1 MSSPDSAGEAPPMP
15 TSARVAV
22 GLMGTLAVLL
32 LLYSA
37 ITWLGR
43 EGLAEAIGRAQPELS
58 ADDAARYVIVSALPY
73 LILGLMLA
81 VSALFLPRRRAW
93 ARWTGL
99 GSAFL
104 VAAMMLLGMAS
115 IGGVTPISL
124 FVLVLA
130 VAAVTSLAARSTVTW
145 VPWLNRG
152 T

>member
-1 MSSPDSAGEAPPMP
+1 MP

-22 GLMGTLAVLL
+22 GLLGTLAALL

-43 EGLAEAIGRAQPELS
+43 DGLTEAVARARPEMS
-58 ADDAARYVIVSALPY
+58 ADDAARYVLVSALPY
-73 LILGLMLA
+73 LILGVMLA
-81 VSALFLPRRRAW
+81 VSAVFLPLRRAW
-93 ARWTGL
+93 ARWMGL

-104 VAAMMLLGMAS
+104 LAAMMLLGMAS
-115 IGGVTPISL
+115 IGGVTAVSL

-130 VAAVTSLAARSTVTW
+130 VAAVTSLAARPTVAW

-152 T
+152 S